1 MSGPPILVPT
11 VGGVP
16 CNCDGY
22 DAPHVCSSKGCYS
35 CIDANGNV
43 NAECIESHK
52 QQRSD
57 QTQKIIQGVV
67 RAPSSLFS
75 MNLAAFN
82 VFESKPASWANN
94 LPYGGNNQTLSDRR
108 NRSVV
113 QQRMGTYRG
122 SNSTKFTKTAARP
135 GATNAP
141 GKGVDVKHGSYA
153 RYLARKKGT
162 GPLRTQSSMNPNC
175 PSYETT
181 VNNPSITT
189 GGKRVKFGMI
199 SSCCPCSK

>member
-52 QQRSD
+52 QHRSD

-75 MNLAAFN
+75 MNLERIMASDKIPN
-82 VFESKPASWANN
+82 VMSKPAG
-94 LPYGGNNQTLSDRR
+94 LH
-108 NRSVV
+108 SVSIRV
-113 QQRMGTYRG
+113 L
-122 SNSTKFTKTAARP
+122 
-135 GATNAP
+135 
-141 GKGVDVKHGSYA
+141 VKKIAS
-153 RYLARKKGT
+153 KK
-162 GPLRTQSSMNPNC
+162 
-175 PSYETT
+175 
-181 VNNPSITT
+181 
-189 GGKRVKFGMI
+189 
-199 SSCCPCSK
+199 